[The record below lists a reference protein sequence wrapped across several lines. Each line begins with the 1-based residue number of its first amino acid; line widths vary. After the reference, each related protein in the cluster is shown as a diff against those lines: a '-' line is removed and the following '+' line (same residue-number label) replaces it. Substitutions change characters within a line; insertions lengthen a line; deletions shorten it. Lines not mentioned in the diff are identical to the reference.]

1 MGQMNSSRRANRA
14 RARTAVRVYVRILPV
29 SLLLEAKWDNIHAL
43 SKYTGPVEI
52 FGAEQ
57 EAVMPIKHAKKLA
70 GSVPSARFHCIPGG
84 HNDWSQGTSVE
95 IRKP

>member
-1 MGQMNSSRRANRA
+1 MGQMNSSRRANQA
-14 RARTAVRVYVRILPV
+14 R
-29 SLLLEAKWDNIHAL
+29 AL

-70 GSVPSARFHCIPGG
+70 GSVPSARFHCIPAAT
-84 HNDWSQGTSVE
+84 DWSQGTSVE
-95 IRKP
+95 IRNP